1 MKGAKIDRRTG
12 ASLVIFGLNKTFLV
26 GRFAGAGV
34 TGSGTGPEKGANP
47 MRMFVTG
54 EWTDKPKKIEVRNS
68 YDNSVVDTVPKGE
81 PSDVERA
88 LGYAEKGA
96 KVMAKLS
103 GYERWR
109 ILRKAADLMAAR
121 NAELG
126 QTISK
131 EEGKVI
137 AEGRGEASRAVETMM
152 GSAEEAKRIHG
163 ETVPLDGDP
172 TGGKKLGFTLRV
184 PCGVVAAISPFN
196 FPLNLVCHKVGPALA
211 AGNSVIVKPASD
223 TPLSALKLTEILLEA
238 GLPPEGI
245 QCVTGSGGEIG
256 DLLVKDRRVRKVT
269 FTGSREIGERIC
281 HMAGIKKVTM
291 ELGSNSPLIIMPDAD
306 LDKVAA
312 AVAVTGYGNAGQTC
326 ISTQRVLAA
335 KKVYSDFLDALK
347 PKVEALTT
355 GNQLDE
361 KSKVGP
367 MVKESEA
374 VRVESW
380 INEAVAGGARLAAG
394 GGRRGAIC
402 VPAVV
407 ADVKPDMR
415 ISRDELFGPAV
426 GVTPFD
432 SIEEA
437 IALAND
443 SVYGLAAGIFTEN
456 VEWAMKFARE
466 AEAGNLHVNWG
477 PQWRVDLMPYGGL
490 KDSGFGKEG
499 PRYAVEEMTELKMV
513 VFHLN
518 A

>member
-1 MKGAKIDRRTG
+1 MK
-12 ASLVIFGLNKTFLV
+12 IFI
-26 GRFAGAGV
+26 AG
-34 TGSGTGPEKGANP
+34 N
-47 MRMFVTG
+47 
-54 EWTDKPKKIEVRNS
+54 WLDKPNKIEVRNPF
-68 YDNSVVDTVPKGE
+68 DNAIIDTVPKADAADLE
-81 PSDVERA
+81 KTLAFAER
-88 LGYAEKGA
+88 GA

-103 GYERWR
+103 GYDRWK

-121 NAELG
+121 NDELG
-126 QTISK
+126 RTISK
-131 EEGKVI
+131 EEGKII
-137 AEGRGEASRAVETMM
+137 AEGRGEASRAVETIM

-172 TGGKKLGFTLRV
+172 SGAKKLGFTLRV

-245 QCVTGSGGEIG
+245 QCITGPGGEIG
-256 DLLVKDRRVRKVT
+256 DALVADRRVRKVT
-269 FTGSREIGERIC
+269 FTGSREIGNQIC
-281 HMAGIKKVTM
+281 RMAGIKKVTM
-291 ELGSNSPLIIMPDAD
+291 ELGSNSPLIVMPDAD

-312 AVAVTGYGNAGQTC
+312 VVAMTGYGNAGQTC

-335 KKVYSDFLDALK
+335 NKVYGDFVDALK
-347 PKVEALTT
+347 PRVEGLVT

-361 KSKVGP
+361 QTKVGP

-374 VRVESW
+374 VRVQDW
-380 INEAVAGGARLAAG
+380 INEAIAAGARLVAG
-394 GGRRGAIC
+394 GGRRGTIC

-426 GVTPFD
+426 GVTQFNT
-432 SIEEA
+432 IEEA

-466 AEAGNLHVNWG
+466 TEAGNLHINWG

-518 A
+518 S